1 VSGDVKNLH
10 EGNGLIK
17 TSLLVVLSVG
27 INPLLGVRLY
37 REKISSF
44 FVRHPKVRRQSRDR
58 NVIVSLEIFL
68 ARWQLPIAKPL
79 W

>member
-1 VSGDVKNLH
+1 MSRNVKNSH

-27 INPLLGVRLY
+27 IKPLLGVRLY
-37 REKISSF
+37 REEISGFSF
-44 FVRHPKVRRQSRDR
+44 RHPKVRRQSRDR